1 MSHVA
6 GVESVQ
12 AIQDVVIGGFAA
24 LLLTSV
30 FGSAVTVTTPD
41 VQKRVLTSVVV
52 ANGIVVG
59 IGLAPMSTLAAE
71 LVPLSTLLRSEY
83 VGVLSPTVQIGTVLE
98 LLFGVG
104 KMVEGSGWLGALAFL
119 GTFSGGVL
127 LPYRGTR
134 IGALILITFCLMV
147 VEVTPSNFWM
157 TRKRY

>member
-52 ANGIVVG
+52 AHGIVVG

-104 KMVEGSGWLGALAFL
+104 
-119 GTFSGGVL
+119 
-127 LPYRGTR
+127 
-134 IGALILITFCLMV
+134 
-147 VEVTPSNFWM
+147 
-157 TRKRY
+157 